1 MDSDLTKTPQEA
13 AVPATDSGISADL
26 DAALRAAH
34 ATNSLTKPDALNT
47 VLAEPNNF
55 TVDSVDGNTSA
66 DTQPTSSQPI
76 TGENSTI
83 TQNTRATEA
92 YQIPKRTEEPA
103 NADHIRAL
111 IEQLQ
116 IEPESLAKLMEK
128 SSEKVAR
135 YVGDKNKG
143 LDGQPLSGE
152 AGEANDAALRAE
164 ADAMRSD
171 TLVKLSIGQN
181 VDKIQPTDALMLSL
195 SLDTK
200 AVDPEQL
207 KKQYISTI
215 VNLLLPDYRTTYDAM
230 TGYDTDREPKTYVS
244 SHRTALSEADIEEN
258 NRNRAALSD
267 LLHGGAKPTTSTDA
281 NPEPTVPLHD
291 GHEDPKW

>member
-1 MDSDLTKTPQEA
+1 MDYDVPKTPQEA
-13 AVPATDSGISADL
+13 VVPATDSGISADL
-26 DAALRAAH
+26 DAALNAAH
-34 ATNSLTKPDALNT
+34 ASNSLTHPDALNT
-47 VLAEPNNF
+47 VLAAPSDF
-55 TVDSVDGNTSA
+55 TVDRADGNTSA

-83 TQNTRATEA
+83 TQNTRATET

-116 IEPESLAKLMEK
+116 IEPESLAKLMRT

-135 YVGDKNKG
+135 YVGDRTKG

-152 AGEANDAALRAE
+152 AEEANDAALKAE
-164 ADAMRSD
+164 AEAMRRD
-171 TLVKLSIGQN
+171 VLAKLSIGKG
-181 VDKIQPTDALMLSL
+181 VDQGQSTDALMLDL

-215 VNLLLPDYRTTYDAM
+215 VSLLLPDYRTTYDAM
-230 TGYDTDREPKTYVS
+230 TGYDTSREPKTYVS
-244 SHRTALSEADIEEN
+244 SHRTALSGDDIGEN

-267 LLHGGAKPTTSTDA
+267 LLHGGAKPNTSMDVT
-281 NPEPTVPLHD
+281 PEPTVPLHD
-291 GHEDPKW
+291 EHEDPKW